1 MTQQTADSNGMQD
14 LAHVLYCLLY
24 GDIPDEQAIT
34 NSGSFIAKFI
44 PRHSFG
50 TKPLA
55 DKERYARIAQA
66 QRLFDQRAHFLV
78 QWIDRFDKRG
88 FPRSPA
94 VARDFLQQYFVLFS
108 QFPRLDQDVL
118 CREAIFEVGSLLDHE
133 LLHPNTVDYYAYYFT
148 VGGRGRLTIG
158 DDVLDVA
165 PSSFIIVPPTCECM
179 LQRHPD
185 AGNWNFYSGHFRLR
199 PAWTDLVDWVQDFS
213 TACRVRF
220 DESLFRTL
228 DEILLQLIATKA
240 EADELAE
247 RLCENLM
254 EQVLIRIK
262 SVAPASNQARDR
274 RVVRAVNYV
283 LQHIEENISIGEL
296 AEHLGLSS
304 SHLSSLFR
312 EEMGDSLVRWREG
325 IRMEQAARLL
335 QHTTFSIGEIGRRV
349 GYDDQLYFSRK
360 FKQLMGQSPSD
371 YRQQSRQQLSMDP
384 V

>member
-1 MTQQTADSNGMQD
+1 M
-14 LAHVLYCLLY
+14 
-24 GDIPDEQAIT
+24 
-34 NSGSFIAKFI
+34 
-44 PRHSFG
+44 
-50 TKPLA
+50 
-55 DKERYARIAQA
+55 
-66 QRLFDQRAHFLV
+66 
-78 QWIDRFDKRG
+78 
-88 FPRSPA
+88 
-94 VARDFLQQYFVLFS
+94 
-108 QFPRLDQDVL
+108 
-118 CREAIFEVGSLLDHE
+118 
-133 LLHPNTVDYYAYYFT
+133 
-148 VGGRGRLTIG
+148 
-158 DDVLDVA
+158 
-165 PSSFIIVPPTCECM
+165 
-179 LQRHPD
+179 
-185 AGNWNFYSGHFRLR
+185 
-199 PAWTDLVDWVQDFS
+199 
-213 TACRVRF
+213 
-220 DESLFRTL
+220 
-228 DEILLQLIATKA
+228 QLIATKA